1 MATYN
6 NSEIRQ
12 RIDSESNWQTN
23 NPTLSA
29 GEIAFCSDKNDFKV
43 GSGNAWQST
52 AYMIANNP
60 AVTAAQTTAT
70 NAQTTANGAAQT
82 ANTALSRANE
92 ALASSGRRSNTS
104 VLDAIVTGGTITID
118 AGFVDKYKNYNLN
131 TTKAIA
137 GGVLT
142 LGSFGM
148 KPSEANEIVFN
159 YVTKDSACKFTG
171 ARMTS
176 NIDDVSQ
183 RNKLLVVFGEK
194 SGIQD
199 STIGAI
205 TFKANSFVKIKIVDT
220 WYIKVDATSLS

>member
-1 MATYN
+1 MVIFN

-12 RIDSESNWQTN
+12 RIDSEQNWQTN

-43 GSGNAWQST
+43 GSGNAWINT

-60 AVTAAQTTAT
+60 AVTAAQRTAD
-70 NAQTTANGAAQT
+70 NAQKTANTASQT

-92 ALASSGRRSNTS
+92 ALASSGRRSNTEVFGRIS
-104 VLDAIVTGGTITID
+104 SGGNVVINAEFI
-118 AGFVDKYKNYNLN
+118 DKYKNYNLN
-131 TTKAIA
+131 STKSLA
-137 GGVLT
+137 GVT
-142 LGSFGM
+142 LEISSFGM
-148 KPSEANEIVFN
+148 KPSEANEICFN
-159 YVTKDSACKFTG
+159 FVTGDGACKFTG

-183 RNKLLVVFGEK
+183 RNKLLVVFGDK
-194 SGIQD
+194 TGVQD
-199 STIGAI
+199 STIGSI
-205 TFKANSFVKIKIVDT
+205 TFKANSFVRIKIVDT

>member
-12 RIDSESNWQTN
+12 RIDSETNWQTN

-60 AVTAAQTTAT
+60 TVTAAQTTAT
-70 NAQTTANGAAQT
+70 NAQTTANTASQT

-92 ALASSGRRSNTS
+92 ALSSSGRHSNTEVFNRIS
-104 VLDAIVTGGTITID
+104 SGGNVVINAEFINK
-118 AGFVDKYKNYNLN
+118 FKNYNIN
-131 TTKAIA
+131 STKSLAS
-137 GGVLT
+137 VT
-142 LGSFGM
+142 LEISSFGM
-148 KPSEANEIVFN
+148 KPSEANEICFN
-159 YVTKDSACKFTG
+159 FVTRDEACKFTG
-171 ARMTS
+171 ARMTT

-199 STIGAI
+199 STLGAI

>member
-12 RIDSESNWQTN
+12 RIDSEQNWQTN

-43 GSGNAWQST
+43 GAGNAWINT

-60 AVTAAQTTAT
+60 AVTAAQRTAD
-70 NAQTTANGAAQT
+70 NAQKTANTASQT

-92 ALASSGRRSNTS
+92 ALSSSGRRSNTE
-104 VLDAIVTGGTITID
+104 VLNAIVTGGTLTINSE
-118 AGFVDKYKNYNLN
+118 FVGKYKNYNLN
-131 TTKAIA
+131 TTKAVA

-148 KPSEANEIVFN
+148 KPSEANEICFN
-159 YVTKDSACKFTG
+159 FVTGDGACKFTG

-183 RNKLLVVFGEK
+183 RNKLLVVFGDK
-194 SGIQD
+194 TGIQD
-199 STIGAI
+199 STLGAI